1 MFLWCCSPTPC
12 PQTPETSLGEELCT
26 QLLTQTA
33 SVSPSQP
40 QPMLPCGLE
49 FFQSMQ
55 PHGYMVMPPQDLE
68 SIALLPVEQAKAL
81 IPLYKAHRILPLSPR
96 GGGEVQIGLT
106 TDPGR
111 CLLRGPM
118 QLVTLATRMA
128 VATPYELRNSGRFR
142 DRETQAE
149 PSVWPSPC
157 LFKSVY

>member
-1 MFLWCCSPTPC
+1 MFLWCCSPLPAPKHLKHRLVQKAC
-12 PQTPETSLGEELCT
+12 VAGLCT
-26 QLLTQTA
+26 QLLTQAA

-40 QPMLPCGLE
+40 QPMLPCELE

-55 PHGYMVMPPQDLE
+55 PHGYMVMPPQDSE

-118 QLVTLATRMA
+118 QLVTLATHMA
-128 VATPYELRNSGRFR
+128 VATPYKLRNSESSGIERPR
-142 DRETQAE
+142 
-149 PSVWPSPC
+149 
-157 LFKSVY
+157 